1 MNTIGF
7 MAITAIDV
15 LGAFIIS
22 LSVFNPKL
30 NHFSNCFK
38 AGLVFLML
46 GLIGQAFRNVE
57 FLLTGISLT
66 DASLPVWAFKDIGVT
81 LVAVSWLWH
90 KIK

>member
-1 MNTIGF
+1 MTTLGF
-7 MAITAIDV
+7 VIITAIDI

-22 LSVFNPKL
+22 MSVFNPKL
-30 NHFSNCFK
+30 NHFSKCFK

-46 GLIGQAFRNVE
+46 GLVGQAFRNVM
-57 FLLTGISLT
+57 FLVTGNSPT
-66 DASLPVWAFKDIGVT
+66 DASLPIWAFKDIGVT